1 MNFNN
6 LNKPYIVAEIGV
18 NHEGSISKAIHM
30 INLAKKS
37 GANAVKFQTTKDG
50 YVSPEQN
57 ERKKNY
63 KFCLSRNDFVG
74 NLQTF
79 QKNKLIFFN
88 TFKF

>member
-30 INLAKKS
+30 INLAKVEQMLLSFKPY
-37 GANAVKFQTTKDG
+37 TKDG

-57 ERKKNY
+57 ERKRIT
-63 KFCLSRNDFVG
+63 KFV
-74 NLQTF
+74 
-79 QKNKLIFFN
+79 
-88 TFKF
+88 